1 MILIMK
7 KYFGTDGIRGIAN
20 KDLTPE
26 FAIKVAKAT
35 SIVLGE
41 GANVCIGK
49 DTRISCDMLENA
61 LISGFLSSGVNVKV
75 LGIIPTPGVSYLTRK
90 LKLDAGIVISA
101 SHNSYEYNGIK
112 IFSKNGT
119 KIPDEMEEKIEELL
133 EIQKNCEKIG
143 KLEYSFELR
152 KEYEK
157 MIINEFKDLSSELKI
172 AIDTANG
179 ATYEVANEVFSKLN
193 VNYQVIFNA
202 PNGVNI
208 NNNCGSTHLDNL
220 KKYVIEHNMDLGI
233 AYDGDGDRCLAV
245 DEKGNV
251 LDGDVFLAVIGNYLK
266 EKGKL
271 KKDTIVATV
280 MSNMGLNIFA
290 EEHNMQVVQTKVG
303 DKYVLEEIQRNGYN
317 FGGEQSGHTILLDYN
332 PTGDG
337 ILTSL
342 MFIKVLN
349 ERHIKPS
356 EVWKSFEKYPQVLVN
371 VIVDSNKKNEYNK
384 NKYILDEINRL
395 ESELKGKGRV
405 LIRASGTEPLIRIMI
420 EGKDKEYIK
429 NEAKK
434 MAEIIKENLN

>member
-1 MILIMK
+1 
-7 KYFGTDGIRGIAN
+7 
-20 KDLTPE
+20 
-26 FAIKVAKAT
+26 
-35 SIVLGE
+35 
-41 GANVCIGK
+41 
-49 DTRISCDMLENA
+49 
-61 LISGFLSSGVNVKV
+61 
-75 LGIIPTPGVSYLTRK
+75 
-90 LKLDAGIVISA
+90 
-101 SHNSYEYNGIK
+101 
-112 IFSKNGT
+112 
-119 KIPDEMEEKIEELL
+119 
-133 EIQKNCEKIG
+133 
-143 KLEYSFELR
+143 
-152 KEYEK
+152 
-157 MIINEFKDLSSELKI
+157 
-172 AIDTANG
+172 
-179 ATYEVANEVFSKLN
+179 
-193 VNYQVIFNA
+193 
-202 PNGVNI
+202 
-208 NNNCGSTHLDNL
+208 LDNL